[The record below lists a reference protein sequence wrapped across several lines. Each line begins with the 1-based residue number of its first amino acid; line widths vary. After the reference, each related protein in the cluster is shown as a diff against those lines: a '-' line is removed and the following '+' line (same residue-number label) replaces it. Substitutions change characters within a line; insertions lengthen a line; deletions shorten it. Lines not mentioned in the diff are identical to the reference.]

1 MRKSASSAVTITGV
15 LAIALGTL
23 SIAPSVTKAADD
35 KGMSAIDKGREVV
48 SNRKKGNCMAC
59 HKIAGLK
66 GRAAEAHGNIGPALV
81 NMKSRYP
88 DKSKLRDKIY
98 DATAT
103 NPHTI
108 MPPFGKNK
116 ILTKQELDDVVDFIY
131 TL

>member
-1 MRKSASSAVTITGV
+1 MRKSASSAMTITGV

-23 SIAPSVTKAADD
+23 SIAPSVSKAADD
-35 KGMSAIDKGREVV
+35 NAMSAIDHGRAVV
-48 SNRKKGNCMAC
+48 SDRKKGNCMAC

-81 NMKSRYP
+81 NMKARFP
-88 DKSKLRDKIY
+88 DKKKLYDRIY
-98 DATAT
+98 DETAF

-108 MPPFGKNK
+108 MPPFGKFK
-116 ILTKQELDDVVDFIY
+116 ILTKQELDDVVEFIY